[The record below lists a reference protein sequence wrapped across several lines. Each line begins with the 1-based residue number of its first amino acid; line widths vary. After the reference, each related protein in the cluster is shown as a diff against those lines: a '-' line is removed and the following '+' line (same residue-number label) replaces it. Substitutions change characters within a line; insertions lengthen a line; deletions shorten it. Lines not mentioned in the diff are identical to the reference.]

1 MTHPSPTGSDPD
13 ATATSTTCSDAGGM
27 DQGFRVLSSLIA
39 GVLIYGALGW
49 LGDRALHTHVLVAI
63 GIVLGA
69 GLGIYTT
76 IRRLLSTE
84 ADRAT
89 EGAR

>member
-1 MTHPSPTGSDPD
+1 MTHPSPTGSEPD
-13 ATATSTTCSDAGGM
+13 ATATPTARSDAGGM

-49 LGDRALHTHVLVAI
+49 LGDRALHTHFLVAI

-69 GLGIYTT
+69 GLGSYTT
-76 IRRLLSTE
+76 IRRLSQPTRDGLK
-84 ADRAT
+84 
-89 EGAR
+89 EGVR